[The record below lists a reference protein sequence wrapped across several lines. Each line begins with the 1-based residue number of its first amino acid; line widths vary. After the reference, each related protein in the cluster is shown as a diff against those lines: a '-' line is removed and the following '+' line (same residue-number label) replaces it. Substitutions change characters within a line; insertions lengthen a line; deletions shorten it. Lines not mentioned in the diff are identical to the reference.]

1 MPKGYQVCGILTCMK
16 DTGKSHDSAARHE
29 EREREKQKEMRER
42 LDERVRFFGGMLA
55 TFDEMAYGMSVGEDG
70 EVIKQRQTIPFTVD
84 KKRAFQPIQN
94 RVVLSRGE
102 LGRRVREAKEDPL
115 VRGAD
120 FVLGA
125 MVIVYDS
132 SIGVPEIIDQHT
144 SSVEPGTRGFYKP
157 RNDRTLG
164 LVAVD
169 LNVKLRHDAVSP
181 TVSLVHELHHHN
193 RAIADVALGLDGT
206 FALRSASYNV
216 YHQDLI
222 DDYVGTRYPSF
233 WDRVDHDREAYEA
246 LLDRKIP
253 PLSDILGLNTVV
265 RDIKSQQRYLDEL
278 HSSFLQKKP
287 NWFSASAKVYS
298 AAGDG
303 FHHQLVGSHERDIGA
318 VNDLLL
324 YLQGMWCANEV
335 HVAILRAPEAKRT
348 ELAQE
353 FPDMNEFIATFPK
366 TFTHVGALI
375 GISRGV
381 QQAERLVAGEWQKL
395 KANRF
400 VAKYIPGRIQKF
412 FAVDGLTTLA
422 TDGRDIEDFLLGERR

>member
-16 DTGKSHDSAARHE
+16 DTGKGHDSAARHE

-70 EVIKQRQTIPFTVD
+70 EVIKQRQTIPFND
-84 KKRAFQPIQN
+84 DEKRAFQPIQN

-102 LGRRVREAKEDPL
+102 LDRRVREAKEDPL
-115 VRGAD
+115 VRGAH

-125 MVIVYDS
+125 MAIVYDS
-132 SIGVPEIIDQHT
+132 SVGVPEAIERMAGST
-144 SSVEPGTRGFYKP
+144 EAGTRGWYKS
-157 RNDRTLG
+157 RNDRSLG
-164 LVAVD
+164 LIAVD
-169 LNVKLRHDAVSP
+169 LNAKLRHDRVDP

-193 RAIADVALGLDGT
+193 RAVMNIALALDGE
-206 FALRSASYNV
+206 FALHSASSSSH
-216 YHQDLI
+216 HQDLV
-222 DDYVGTRYPSF
+222 DEYTGVKHRSF
-233 WDRVDHDREAYEA
+233 WDRVYHDREAWEA
-246 LLDRKIP
+246 LLGREMPTSGDVGGWY
-253 PLSDILGLNTVV
+253 DVAQ
-265 RDIKSQQRYLDEL
+265 DIKAQQYYLDEL

-353 FPDMNEFIATFPK
+353 FSDMNEFVATFQK

-381 QQAERLVAGEWQKL
+381 QQAERLVADEWRKL

-422 TDGRDIEDFLLGERR
+422 TDGRDIEDFLLG